1 MGWFDEQIR
10 QRTESDQG
18 VLEDSFFRMASAVLD
33 KWGAERLE
41 DDRLISREAM
51 DDILRYYHY
60 TAPEIPEDI
69 TGFTDQ
75 LAFVLRPT
83 GLMTREV
90 DLEEGWQNDAYGPM
104 LGRLRESGAVVA
116 LMPGTLTGYWFKDPA
131 TGRRTRITRKNAGQF
146 EREALC
152 FYQPLPMKPLGI
164 PDLLIYMK
172 KSISNGDLI
181 LILLAT
187 LAVTLV
193 GFIEPRVY
201 QLLTGPVLQ
210 DGRRSLMIGIGVFL
224 VCAAFSSELV
234 SLVRSLLMERINTK
248 TSQAVEASVMMR
260 ILSLPVSFFR
270 KFASGDLASRATSVN
285 SLCTMML
292 NNILSVGLSSLM
304 SLLYIF
310 QIFSFAPVLVLPSV
324 LIILATLVLTVT
336 ASLLQIRITRK
347 KMQLDA
353 QESGVSY
360 AMLSGI
366 QKIRLSGSEKRAF
379 ARWGQIYAQE
389 ARLEYN
395 PPNFLKLNKVFIL
408 AISLIG
414 TIVLYYLAVASGV
427 SSSQYVAFNA
437 AYGRVAGAFSALAGI
452 AISIAGIKPVLE
464 MAEPILK
471 AEPEV
476 SAEKEPVGQL
486 QGSIEMS
493 HISFRYEESG
503 PYVLDDLSLK
513 IRSGEYVAIVGR
525 TGCGKSTLVR
535 LLLGFEKP
543 EKGTIFFDRN
553 DLATVDPRSLR
564 RHIGVVVQNGQLFQ
578 GDIYSNIVISAPQ
591 LNLEQA
597 WEAAELAGIAD
608 DIRAMPMG
616 MQTVISEGQGGI
628 SGGQKQRLLIAR
640 AIAPRPRI
648 LIFDEATSALDNK
661 TQKLVSE
668 SLDSLNCTRLIIAH
682 RLSTIRHCDRILVMD
697 HGAIIEEGN
706 YDQLI
711 ARNGV
716 FADLVARQR
725 LDNEES
731 ESAEASRDNTA
742 ED

>member
-10 QRTESDQG
+10 QRTESDQN

-33 KWGAERLE
+33 KWGAEQLE
-41 DDRLISREAM
+41 DERLISRQAV
-51 DDILRYYHY
+51 DDILKYYRYSSV
-60 TAPEIPEDI
+60 EIPEEI
-69 TGFTDQ
+69 TSLADQ
-75 LAFVLRPT
+75 LAYAMRPT

-90 DLEEGWQNDAYGPM
+90 DLEEGWQRDAYGPM
-104 LGRLRESGAVVA
+104 LGRLRESGAAVA
-116 LMPGTLTGYWFKDPA
+116 LIPGTIAGYWFKDPA
-131 TGRRTRITRKNAGQF
+131 TGRRTRITKKNAGLF

-152 FYQPLPMKPLGI
+152 FYQPLPMRPLGI
-164 PDLLIYMK
+164 PDLLLYMK
-172 KSISNGDLI
+172 KSVSHGDLV
-181 LILLAT
+181 LIVLAS
-187 LAVTLV
+187 LAVVLV
-193 GFIEPRVY
+193 GLIEPRVY
-201 QLLTGPVLQ
+201 ALLTGPVLN
-210 DGRRSLMIGIGVFL
+210 DSRRSLMLGIGIFL
-224 VCAAFSSELV
+224 VCAAFAAELMN
-234 SLVRSLLMERINTK
+234 LVKGLLMDRINTK
-248 TSQAVEASVMMR
+248 TSLAVEASVMMR

-270 KFASGDLASRATSVN
+270 KFASGDLASRAGSVS
-285 SLCTMML
+285 SLCTMIL
-292 NNILSVGLSSLM
+292 NSVLSVGLSSLL

-310 QIFSFAPVLVLPSV
+310 QIFSFAPALVLPSI
-324 LIILATLVLTVT
+324 LITLSTIGLGVV

-347 KMQLDA
+347 KMQLEA

-360 AMLSGI
+360 AMLSGV

-379 ARWGQIYAQE
+379 ARWGRIYAQQ
-389 ARLEYN
+389 AQLEYN
-395 PPNFLKLNKVFIL
+395 PPAFLKLNKVILL

-414 TIVLYYLAVASGV
+414 NIVLYYLAV
-427 SSSQYVAFNA
+427 SSHVAPSEYYAFTA
-437 AYGRVAGAFSALAGI
+437 AYGRVSAAFSALAGI
-452 AISIAGIKPVLE
+452 AISIAGIRPVLE

-471 AEPEV
+471 AEPELGADKEEVGDLLGGIEV
-476 SAEKEPVGQL
+476 SHV
-486 QGSIEMS
+486 
-493 HISFRYEESG
+493 SFRYDEKS
-503 PYVLDDLSLK
+503 PWVLEDLSLK
-513 IRSGEYVAIVGR
+513 VRAGEYVAIVGR

-543 EKGTIFFDRN
+543 EKGAVYYDRH

-564 RHIGVVVQNGQLFQ
+564 RNIGVVVQNGQLFQ

-591 LNLEQA
+591 LTLDRA

-640 AIAPRPRI
+640 AIAPKPKI

-661 TQKLVSE
+661 TQKQVSE
-668 SLDSLNCTRLIIAH
+668 SLDSLNCTRIVIAH

-697 HGAIIEEGN
+697 NGAIIEEGN

-725 LDNEES
+725 LDHEE
-731 ESAEASRDNTA
+731 EKT
-742 ED
+742 